1 MARETDRSRPHEET
15 ATEERREQRADGRA
29 WFTSTVL
36 QAAVAVVGLIAVL
49 FALGMALGIDLLG
62 MLAEVLSTQTGQWLA
77 IAFVILL
84 ITGAAIRALEFNWAP
99 R

>member
-1 MARETDRSRPHEET
+1 MARETDRGRSHEET
-15 ATEERREQRADGRA
+15 ATEERREQRAEGQA

-36 QAAVAVVGLIAVL
+36 QTAVAVVGLIAVL

-62 MLAEVLSTQTGQWLA
+62 MLAEALSTQTGQWLA

-84 ITGAAIRALEFNWAP
+84 ITGAAIRALEFTWTP